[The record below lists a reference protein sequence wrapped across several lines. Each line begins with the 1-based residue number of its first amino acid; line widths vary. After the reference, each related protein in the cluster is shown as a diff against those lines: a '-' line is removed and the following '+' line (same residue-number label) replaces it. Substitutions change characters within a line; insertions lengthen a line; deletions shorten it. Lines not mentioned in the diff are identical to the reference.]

1 MLLLICMYA
10 VQTTGEGEGEDSEQ
24 RGMYDKQENNAAAI
38 EAEVSEAARVAAA
51 ASHGLK
57 QTERIAAIE
66 QAKRETRVKATIALA
81 NRQKVAVQAERD
93 TNRAEYETQN
103 RARAKAQA
111 EAKLQVHAAQAKAHA
126 QAQAQ
131 AQAHAKLQAKA
142 KAPPPP
148 PAQPATEKDPYV
160 VLGVSKD
167 ISQGD
172 LRKVYRILVKRWHP
186 DLHPEKK
193 EEAATKFTAIN
204 EVENILVDTLY
215 PR

>member
-1 MLLLICMYA
+1 MYA

-93 TNRAEYETQN
+93 KSRAEYEAQN

-111 EAKLQVHAAQAKAHA
+111 EAKLQVHAAQAKAHAQA

-172 LRKVYRILVKRWHP
+172 LRKVYRTLVKRWHP